1 MSDDMSAGGGAP
13 AAGAAGRTRRM
24 AEVATVVSAA
34 TALAAL
40 VFAVVGLTG
49 GTGGTTRSSGPPGAT
64 SAPPAEQ
71 PSARPTATAP
81 TAAPTTPQARPT
93 PAESPL
99 PPPAGWQPVEAAA
112 LTASLA
118 VPDGWKIKE
127 DDALRVNWISPDG
140 RYVIG
145 VKRDSTHGST
155 AQAASIGQLA
165 WYRTSAESKMQDL
178 TSQSH
183 PVDQRGRNAVRLDLD
198 FRWEGESRPSRRLEL
213 FVAGEHGQVY
223 QLLAEDK
230 HLDRSSEL
238 TTLFETARTHL
249 RTDVP

>member
-1 MSDDMSAGGGAP
+1 
-13 AAGAAGRTRRM
+13 M
-24 AEVATVVSAA
+24 AAA

-49 GTGGTTRSSGPPGAT
+49 GTGGRGGTGGAGGTTRSAGPPGAT
-64 SAPPAEQ
+64 SAPPAER
-71 PSARPTATAP
+71 PSASPTVTAP
-81 TAAPTTPQARPT
+81 TVAPTTPQARPT
-93 PAESPL
+93 P
-99 PPPAGWQPVEAAA
+99 
-112 LTASLA
+112 
-118 VPDGWKIKE
+118 
-127 DDALRVNWISPDG
+127 ALRVNWISPDG

-165 WYRTSAESKMQDL
+165 WYRMSAESKMQDL
-178 TSQSH
+178 TSRSH
-183 PVDQRGRNAVRLDLD
+183 PVDQRGTNAVRLDLD

-213 FVAGEHGQVY
+213 FVAGEHGRVY

-249 RTDVP
+249 HTDVP

>member
-1 MSDDMSAGGGAP
+1 
-13 AAGAAGRTRRM
+13 M

-49 GTGGTTRSSGPPGAT
+49 GTGGPGGAGGTTRSPGPPGAT
-64 SAPPAEQ
+64 SAPPAER
-71 PSARPTATAP
+71 PSASPTVT
-81 TAAPTTPQARPT
+81 
-93 PAESPL
+93 
-99 PPPAGWQPVEAAA
+99 A

-127 DDALRVNWISPDG
+127 DDALRVNRISP
-140 RYVIG
+140 
-145 VKRDSTHGST
+145 
-155 AQAASIGQLA
+155 
-165 WYRTSAESKMQDL
+165 
-178 TSQSH
+178 
-183 PVDQRGRNAVRLDLD
+183 DLD
-198 FRWEGESRPSRRLEL
+198 FRWEGESRPSRRMEL
-213 FVAGEHGQVY
+213 FVAGEHGRVY

-238 TTLFETARTHL
+238 TTLFKTARTHL

>member
-1 MSDDMSAGGGAP
+1 
-13 AAGAAGRTRRM
+13 M

-40 VFAVVGLTG
+40 VFAVFGLTGGTG
-49 GTGGTTRSSGPPGAT
+49 GTGGTTRSSGPPGVT
-64 SAPPAEQ
+64 SAPPAEP

-81 TAAPTTPQARPT
+81 TVPPTTPQARPT
-93 PAESPL
+93 PAESPV
-99 PPPAGWQPVEAAA
+99 PPPAGWQRVKAAA

-127 DDALRVNWISPDG
+127 DDALHVNWISPDG

-178 TSQSH
+178 TSRSH
-183 PVDQRGRNAVRLDLD
+183 TVDQRGRNTVRLDLD
-198 FRWEGESRPSRRLEL
+198 YRWEGESRPSRRQEL

-223 QLLAEDK
+223 QLLAEDTR
-230 HLDRSSEL
+230 LDGASDL

-249 RTDVP
+249 LIDVP